1 MKVFLTGATGY
12 IGTVVTEKLLA
23 AGHSV
28 VGLARNEAAASKL
41 ITRNVEP
48 FLGDL
53 RDTDKLA
60 GAAREADGVIHTAF
74 IHDFSDFEGAVQ
86 VERHVIAAFV
96 DALSGS
102 GKAFVATSGTGVLG
116 DTGLRIVD
124 ETEIIN
130 PTGTLAARAVAEQD
144 IQSAA
149 QHNIRSITLR
159 LPIFVY
165 GRGGSTFIPFLI
177 KDAGEAG
184 VACYVEPGDFKYS
197 VVHVDDVAA
206 LYVLALEKGTA
217 GSVYHAVSESGITVK
232 AIAQATARLVGCEAK
247 SISNEVAKKV
257 WGPELT
263 TFFSINNQV
272 SSSKAEKELGWKPQ
286 VSISILEDI
295 EHGSYRNFNAK

>member
-12 IGTVVTEKLLA
+12 IGTVVTEKLQA

-41 ITRNVEP
+41 RTRNVEP

-74 IHDFSDFEGAVQ
+74 IHDFSNFEGAVQ

-102 GKAFVATSGTGVLG
+102 GKAFVATSGTGLMG
-116 DTGLRIVD
+116 DTGSRVID
-124 ETEIIN
+124 DTETFS
-130 PTGTLAARAVAEQD
+130 PKDVLAGRAAAEQD
-144 IQSAA
+144 ILRAGER
-149 QHNIRSITLR
+149 NIRSMALR
-159 LPIFVY
+159 LPIFIY
-165 GRGGSTFIPFLI
+165 GRGGSVFIPIFI
-177 KDAGEAG
+177 KDAREAG
-184 VACYVEPGDFKYS
+184 VAHYVEPGDYKYS

-206 LYVLALEKGTA
+206 LYVLALEKGKA

-247 SISNEVAKKV
+247 GISNEVAKKV
-257 WGPELT
+257 WGCDSLRA
-263 TFFSINNQV
+263 N
-272 SSSKAEKELGWKPQ
+272 
-286 VSISILEDI
+286 
-295 EHGSYRNFNAK
+295 HGN